1 MSGFRWP
8 RTFAR
13 SVLDSEMF
21 NKNLRRWLS
30 KLFERGGE
38 QSFERLLFLTILRGK
53 FTMIHKFNGIVCLQM
68 FENVFIVGYILFFFF
83 FNLSFTFY
91 LVGGNILSLPSNV
104 NPQNSSASVF
114 TRVYTHERG
123 YREQR
128 ILVVRNTKSQCI
140 ETDRLERSRR
150 VSDNASNFLR
160 PGRNF
165 RVSGLAPV
173 RFRVQAI
180 NSWVRSSSQKND

>member
-1 MSGFRWP
+1 MS
-8 RTFAR
+8 
-13 SVLDSEMF
+13 
-21 NKNLRRWLS
+21 
-30 KLFERGGE
+30 
-38 QSFERLLFLTILRGK
+38 LL
-53 FTMIHKFNGIVCLQM
+53 
-68 FENVFIVGYILFFFF
+68 
-83 FNLSFTFY
+83 
-91 LVGGNILSLPSNV
+91 SNV

-150 VSDNASNFLR
+150 VSDNFLR

-165 RVSGLAPV
+165 RVSGLALV

>member
-91 LVGGNILSLPSNV
+91 LVAGNILSLLSNV